1 LYQRILVPLDGS
13 PQAEHALPWAAAIA
27 ARSGATLHLALVHEP
42 DAYTEYGAAS
52 FEDFDQEN
60 KVHETAYLNS
70 ICQRLTVNSG
80 ITAEVHHLEGV
91 IEKTLAAEVVARK
104 IDLVV
109 MNVHGWGY
117 TSRALLGSVSD
128 YLVRNLEVPLL
139 LMHAQA
145 QVRGGDWGRPLAIR
159 RVLVPLD
166 GSELAAS
173 ILAPAQALGDL
184 WNAEYRLV
192 RVVVAPSAVFEW
204 LGNDPN
210 TEQEMLDQAR
220 VKAERYL
227 EATAHLL
234 REQNRPVS
242 TQVLAHR
249 KVAAAI
255 VQESATSECDLIALS
270 TSGRGGLPR
279 LLVGSVADKVVRHAD
294 TPVLV
299 YRPPLAH

>member
-1 LYQRILVPLDGS
+1 MYQRILVPLDGS
-13 PQAEHALPWAAAIA
+13 PQAEHALSWAAAIA
-27 ARSGATLHLALVHEP
+27 AQSGATLHLALVHEP

-60 KVHETAYLNS
+60 KVHEAAYLNS
-70 ICQRLTVNSG
+70 ICQRLAAGSG
-80 ITAEVHHLEGV
+80 IAAEVHHLEGV
-91 IEKTLAAEVVARK
+91 IENTLVAEVAARK

-109 MNVHGWGY
+109 MNAHGWGY

-128 YLVRNLEVPLL
+128 YLMRHLEVPLL

-145 QVRGGDWGRPLAIR
+145 QVRGGDWGRPLGIR

-173 ILAPAQALGDL
+173 ILAPAQAIGDL
-184 WNAEYRLV
+184 WNAEYRLL
-192 RVVVAPSAVFEW
+192 RVVVAPAAVFEW
-204 LGNDPN
+204 LGNDPSI
-210 TEQEMLDQAR
+210 EQKLMEQAR
-220 VKAERYL
+220 TKAERYL
-227 EATAHLL
+227 EAAALPL
-234 REQNRPVS
+234 RSQHRPVS

-249 KVAAAI
+249 KVAAGI
-255 VQESATSECDLIALS
+255 VQESATSQCDLIALS

-279 LLVGSVADKVVRHAD
+279 LLVGSVADKVIRHAD

-299 YRPPLAH
+299 YRPPLA